1 MKRRQFLQNT
11 AAGVVVPSLINGLPV
26 QAYSNTSLLHN
37 LFAPGV
43 DTDHVLVLIYLGG
56 GNDGLNTLIPLDQYA
71 NYVSARPNIYLNSNS
86 LLPLNGQ
93 SKLALH
99 PAMKGFQTLYNE
111 NKLNIVQSVGYPNPD
126 YSHFRSTDIWT
137 SGADSNQVLSTGW
150 LGRYLNTE
158 YPGFPL
164 NYPNAKDPDPLAVQV
179 GANLP
184 LLFQGPNAQMSMNVS
199 NPDIFG
205 AWPNGIDDPA
215 SNDNYGKELDFIR
228 TIGRQSKSYADAL
241 LNSYIKGNTIAN
253 YPAGN
258 YLADILKAIARIISG
273 GLKTRLY
280 LVSLYGFDTHSDQV
294 MVGNKSTGVHANLLQ
309 SLSDAV
315 LAFQRDLEALRLDD
329 RVLGMTFSE
338 FGRRIKDNVSG
349 TNGAGGTD
357 HGAAAPLFLFG
368 KNVQPGIIGSNPV
381 IPAVVNEYDNIPMQY
396 DFRSVYN
403 SVLQN
408 WFCVKDPALTEILIK
423 KYQDLPIVKKSNC
436 ITDTSDLNSLND
448 SIDIQ
453 IYPNPLVDRT
463 TIQARVVDGY
473 TIIQLISPMGVVL
486 KTIHKGKLNAGSHSF
501 DLENEQYPSGNYYV
515 RIQQGPA
522 QKTIPL
528 MVLRP

>member
-1 MKRRQFLQNT
+1 MKRRKFLHNT
-11 AAGVVVPSLINGLPV
+11 AAGVVVPAIINGLPI
-26 QAYSNTSLLHN
+26 QAISNPSLLYD
-37 LFAPGV
+37 LVSPEF

-56 GNDGLNTLIPLDQYA
+56 GNDGLNTLIPLDQYS
-71 NYVSARPNIYLNSNS
+71 NYVKARPTIYLDSNS
-86 LLPLNGQ
+86 LLPLNG
-93 SKLALH
+93 KPNLALH

-111 NKLNIVQSVGYPNPD
+111 NKLSIVQSVGYPNPD

-164 NYPNAKDPDPLAVQV
+164 NYPNAKNPDPLAVQV

-215 SNDNYGKELDFIR
+215 TNDHYGKELDFIR

-241 LNSYIKGNTIAN
+241 LNAYIKGVNVAN
-253 YPAGN
+253 YPTGN
-258 YLADILKAIARIISG
+258 YLADILKAIARIING

-294 MVGNKSTGVHANLLQ
+294 MIGNKSTGVHATLLQ
-309 SLSDAV
+309 YLSDAV
-315 LAFQRDLEALRLDD
+315 LAFQRDLEGLRLDD

-338 FGRRIKDNVSG
+338 FGRRIKDNLSG
-349 TNGAGGTD
+349 VNGAGGTD
-357 HGAAAPLFLFG
+357 HGAAAPVFLFG
-368 KNVQPGIIGSNPV
+368 KNVQPGVLGSNPI
-381 IPAVVNEYDNIPMQY
+381 IPNSVNEYDNIPMQY

-408 WFCVKDPALTEILIK
+408 WFCVKEPALTDILIK

-436 ITDTSDLNSLND
+436 ITDAIDLNIVNEQ
-448 SIDIQ
+448 IDLKIFN
-453 IYPNPLVDRT
+453 NPMTDRT
-463 TIQARVVDGY
+463 KIEVISSDGY
-473 TIIQLISPMGVVL
+473 CLIQLISPMGQVL
-486 KTIHKGKLNAGSHSF
+486 KSIYKGKLNTGVHSF
-501 DLENEQYPSGNYYV
+501 DLENENYPVGNYYI
-515 RIQQGPA
+515 RMQQGTA
-522 QKTIPL
+522 QKTIP
-528 MVLRP
+528 VLIVNP